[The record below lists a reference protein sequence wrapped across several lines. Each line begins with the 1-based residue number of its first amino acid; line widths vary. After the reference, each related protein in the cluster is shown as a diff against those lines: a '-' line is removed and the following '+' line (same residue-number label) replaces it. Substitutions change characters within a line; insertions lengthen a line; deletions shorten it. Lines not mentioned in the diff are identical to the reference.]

1 MIKKIENIP
10 LIEGRKV
17 KKWLRIHIRILKGKK
32 EIVKRLEEGKAK
44 DMNGRK
50 FQTYSGIT

>member
-17 KKWLRIHIRILKGKK
+17 KKWLRIHIGILKGKK